1 MYELHLWYFLYIY
14 RSGQANEHR
23 IIDPTIKGSK
33 LNMIHLWYSQ
43 CRNIYSCTANWQPPV
58 NSEPL
63 SVWTTLQMTSLVM
76 KLCISCTP
84 NADRITVWE
93 SEMPA
98 FLDVVMQ
105 TSASESC
112 LYQVCLP
119 ASTSARRQE
128 VKSTCHVTKA
138 SRVYTGL
145 KESGRVMMVSR
156 HAPLLLTPTHLLI

>member
-1 MYELHLWYFLYIY
+1 MNCIHGIFEYIY
-14 RSGQANEHR
+14 RSGQTNEHHV
-23 IIDPTIKGSK
+23 IDPTIKGSK
-33 LNMIHLWYSQ
+33 SNMIHLQWTVNRCQ
-43 CRNIYSCTANWQPPV
+43 CERPFRWHHWSWNDAFPAHPH
-58 NSEPL
+58 
-63 SVWTTLQMTSLVM
+63 
-76 KLCISCTP
+76 
-84 NADRITVWE
+84 ADGITVWE

-138 SRVYTGL
+138 SWVYTGL

-156 HAPLLLTPTHLLI
+156 HTPVTYANTLTHLKK